1 MGLACTM
8 SESLGSLQPGS
19 LTMKKIAFAVLL
31 FVSSGLKSAEPGC
44 SLDQLKANATTCDR
58 NQVSVEDKAA
68 YVDFRVKEVAGLQP
82 DDVKSFLESLK
93 KSVKAGE
100 KGYLC
105 NVARY
110 PLRYFENKKRKS
122 VNGPVQFLKKY
133 KLIFTDNVKHAIESQ
148 QYQDLFVD
156 SEGIMLGN
164 GEVWISGIVEKTT
177 PPKTDIKII
186 AINN

>member
-1 MGLACTM
+1 
-8 SESLGSLQPGS
+8 
-19 LTMKKIAFAVLL
+19 
-31 FVSSGLKSAEPGC
+31 
-44 SLDQLKANATTCDR
+44 
-58 NQVSVEDKAA
+58 
-68 YVDFRVKEVAGLQP
+68 VKEVAGLQP

-93 KSVKAGE
+93 KSVEAEDKV
-100 KGYLC
+100 YLS
-105 NVARY
+105 NIARY

-122 VNGPVQFLKKY
+122 VNGPAQFVKNY
-133 KLIFTDNVKHAIESQ
+133 KAIFTDKVKHTIENQ

-164 GEVWISGIVEKTT
+164 GEVWISGIVEKIT

>member
-1 MGLACTM
+1 
-8 SESLGSLQPGS
+8 
-19 LTMKKIAFAVLL
+19 MKKEIALALL
-31 FVSSGLKSAEPGC
+31 LLVSSGSASAEPGC
-44 SLDQLKANATTCDR
+44 RLDQLKADSTTCDR
-58 NQVSVEDKAA
+58 KQVSVQDKAA

-93 KSVKAGE
+93 KSVEAEDKV
-100 KGYLC
+100 YLS

-122 VNGPVQFLKKY
+122 VNGPAQFVKKY
-133 KLIFTDNVKHAIESQ
+133 KAIFTDKVKHTIENQ

-177 PPKTDIKII
+177 PPKTLIKII
-186 AINN
+186 AVNN